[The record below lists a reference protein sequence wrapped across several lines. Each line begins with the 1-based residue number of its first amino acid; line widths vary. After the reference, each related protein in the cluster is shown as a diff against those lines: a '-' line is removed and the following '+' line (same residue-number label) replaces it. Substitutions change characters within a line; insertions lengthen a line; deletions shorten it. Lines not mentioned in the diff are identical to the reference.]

1 MFVTSSDYLAEV
13 KKLVQVSERLD
24 IAVAFWGEGSD
35 ALIVPATNR
44 AARIICNLS
53 SGGTNPTPIRK
64 LIELGFVVKQQ
75 NDLHA
80 KVILSTDVA
89 IVGSANLST
98 NGLQLEG
105 GESAGWSEAGVL
117 VTTSEELR
125 DIARWFEAEWS
136 RAREITTSHLDSAEA
151 AWLLRRKAR
160 PKLKQAKSLF
170 DLAPSEVRDR
180 GVYILI
186 WSDDASEGAY
196 AAHLEL
202 VSKAEEDGLI
212 SPEALSQL
220 SFYEDLGEV
229 PQDAILIS
237 FKRHGNGKF
246 SCDGVWL
253 RVADLDQ
260 PANEVHRGLQIVK
273 EIHEVQGVKIGARQR
288 RELEK
293 KLGPL
298 LENLRVEFEGNYSGA
313 IIPLDA
319 ALSKLK

>member
-1 MFVTSSDYLAEV
+1 MFITSGDYLAEV

-53 SGGTNPTPIRK
+53 SGGTNPAPIRK
-64 LIELGFVVKQQ
+64 LKDLGFAVKQQ
-75 NDLHA
+75 DDLHA
-80 KVILSTDVA
+80 KVILGTDVA
-89 IVGSANLST
+89 IVGSANMST

-125 DIARWFEAEWS
+125 DIARWFEAAWS
-136 RAREITTSHLDSAEA
+136 RARDIDASHLDSAEA

-160 PKLKQAKSLF
+160 PKLKQAESLF
-170 DLAPSEVRDR
+170 DLAPGEVRDR

-186 WSDDASEGAY
+186 WSEDASEGAS

-202 VSKAEEDGLI
+202 VSKAEKDGLI
-212 SPEALSQL
+212 DTEALSRL

-229 PQDAILIS
+229 PRDATLIS

-253 RVADLDQ
+253 RVAELDQ

-273 EIHEVQGVKIGARQR
+273 EINEVQSVKIGPKQC

-298 LENLRVEFEGNYSGA
+298 LENLRFEFEENYGGA